1 MEKLFR
7 QPCGQGAAPRLCRQG
22 TENARLQHC
31 LCQRAEPGTILHR
44 LRHAI
49 RRAPGPASLCVLCQ
63 FKIDRQ
69 PAARRTPLP
78 NQIWQKAE
86 GCSGSRLRSQ
96 QIGRASCRE
105 RVWQSVVFAVVAVS
119 LKKIKREKKKTK

>member
-22 TENARLQHC
+22 TENAQLQHC
-31 LCQRAEPGTILHR
+31 LCQRAKPGTILHL

-63 FKIDRQ
+63 FMIDRRSEEHTSELQ
-69 PAARRTPLP
+69 SLMRTSY
-78 NQIWQKAE
+78 A
-86 GCSGSRLRSQ
+86 
-96 QIGRASCRE
+96 
-105 RVWQSVVFAVVAVS
+105 VFC
-119 LKKIKREKKKTK
+119 LKKNKQYIETKS